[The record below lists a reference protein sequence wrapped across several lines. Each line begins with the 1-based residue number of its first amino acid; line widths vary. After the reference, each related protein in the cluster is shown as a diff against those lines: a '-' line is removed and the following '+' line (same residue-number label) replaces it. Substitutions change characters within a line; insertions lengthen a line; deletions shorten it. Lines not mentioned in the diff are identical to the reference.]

1 MKRIMFRLFLI
12 FALGLITYSSGFAQI
27 KGEPV
32 KPFNPDT
39 VFIFESPRPLIKVN
53 DADVSDFAEMWGF
66 NLLFS
71 DNGVGAGFFIQWALD
86 KNTQIFTNLYISGA
100 RNTDEIDYLYPD
112 GSYRVPGKINR
123 LFMFPLSLGIRR
135 ILFEDQL
142 SDNLKPFI
150 SAGLGPTFILST
162 PYEREFF
169 NSFGY
174 GSFFTRFN
182 FFVDLGAFFGF
193 STKSRSGVNIRYYYI
208 PFGGDG
214 LESIEGK
221 PIHNFG
227 GIFLSL
233 IFGIPF

>member
-1 MKRIMFRLFLI
+1 MRFFLI
-12 FALGLITYSSGFAQI
+12 ILITSICSFQSVFSQV

-32 KPFNPDT
+32 KPFDPDT
-39 VFIFESPRPLIKVN
+39 VFIFESPRPLIKAGDMETSATSN
-53 DADVSDFAEMWGF
+53 LWGF
-66 NLLFS
+66 NLVFS
-71 DNGVGAGFFIQWALD
+71 DNGVGAGVFVNWTLD
-86 KNTQIFTNLYISGA
+86 KNTSIFSNLYISGA

-123 LFMFPLSLGIRR
+123 LFMFPLSLGIRK

-142 SDNLKPFI
+142 SESFRPFI
-150 SAGLGPTFILST
+150 SGGLGPAFILST

-174 GSFFTRFN
+174 ASFFTRFN
-182 FFVDLGAFFGF
+182 VFVDLGAYFGI
-193 STKSRSGVNIRYYYI
+193 SQKSQSGVNIRYYYI

-214 LESIEGK
+214 LESIQGK

>member
-1 MKRIMFRLFLI
+1 MLRLVIILI
-12 FALGLITYSSGFAQI
+12 FGFVSISNCFAQT

-39 VFIFESPRPLIKVN
+39 VFIFESPRPLIKVG
-53 DADVSDFAEMWGF
+53 DAEASNFGDMWGF

-71 DNGVGAGFFIQWALD
+71 DNGVGAGFFVQWALD

-123 LFMFPLSLGIRR
+123 LFMFPLSLGIRK
-135 ILFEDQL
+135 ILFEDEL
-142 SDNLKPFI
+142 SENFKPFI
-150 SAGLGPTFILST
+150 SAGLGPSFIMST

-174 GSFFTRFN
+174 ANFYTRFN
-182 FFVDLGAFFGF
+182 FFVDLGAFFAIT
-193 STKSRSGVNIRYYYI
+193 SKSRSGVNIRYYYI

-221 PIHNFG
+221 PIYNFG

>member
-1 MKRIMFRLFLI
+1 MLRLIVILF
-12 FALGLITYSSGFAQI
+12 FGLVSFSNGFAQT

-39 VFIFESPRPLIKVN
+39 VFIFESPRPLIKVGDGETSN
-53 DADVSDFAEMWGF
+53 FGDMWGF

-71 DNGVGAGFFIQWALD
+71 DNGVGAGFFVQWTLD
-86 KNTQIFTNLYISGA
+86 KSTQIFSNLYISGA
-100 RNTDEIDYLYPD
+100 RNTDEIEYLYPD
-112 GSYRVPGKINR
+112 GSYRVKGKINR
-123 LFMFPLSLGIRR
+123 LFMFPLSLGIRK
-135 ILFEDQL
+135 ILFEDEL
-142 SDNLKPFI
+142 SENFKPFI
-150 SAGLGPTFILST
+150 SAGFGPSFIMST

-174 GSFFTRFN
+174 ANFYTRLN
-182 FFVDLGAFFGF
+182 LFVDFGAFFGIT
-193 STKSRSGVNIRYYYI
+193 SKSRSGVNIRYYYI